1 MAAQADEVQAAQGGP
16 FTDSQ
21 HERRH
26 ILGHAGLPA
35 DEGVVPD
42 VDELVRGGQP
52 SHHDLAAHGH
62 MSRQGRGIGQHIVVA
77 DGTVMNNMNKK
88 KLNTGITALL
98 FAFFAAVILFL
109 ILLYLLYKL
118 IF

>member
-1 MAAQADEVQAAQGGP
+1 MISVAQGGP

-62 MSRQGRGIGQHIVVA
+62 MSRQGRGIGQYIVVA
-77 DGTVMNNMNKK
+77 DGAVMGDM
-88 KLNTGITALL
+88 GIGHDQVARSHTSYAATALSTTMNGR
-98 FAFFAAVILFL
+98 
-109 ILLYLLYKL
+109 KL
-118 IF
+118 VADRKSVV